1 MEVCPPRPR
10 LIYVLSSFIF
20 INITYCGH
28 RRQFITSS
36 IYTNTIVFFFRMLRL
51 RVLALSLLLGCNHC
65 NADPVARKQIVNISM
80 YFWNFLLFLIV
91 LLVLCEY
98 LTLFSTFMLQ
108 TIFFIPLFSAK
119 NNQTYLKTSRRR
131 LSHSQEPASKPPL
144 TRCRWPAPTSTPTR
158 TGPSLLP
165 MATRA
170 PRCTFFVPGCFD
182 TGTRSGWILPRQH
195 RGTRRGSWVL
205 WSRCSACRPS
215 GDRSIN
221 TNQDG
226 GDDDANDEDDND
238 HCNNGDDK
246 PHIYTSKVLST
257 RPHTQKLQYY
267 GAAKTPFSSK
277 LDTLPTGQVRLMWK
291 LLWCDHFSSF
301 RFRIHWELLL
311 NIGQRGW
318 VE

>member
-65 NADPVARKQIVNISM
+65 NADPVARKQIVNI
-80 YFWNFLLFLIV
+80 FINIFPK
-91 LLVLCEY
+91 
-98 LTLFSTFMLQ
+98 FSTFLSFACALW
-108 TIFFIPLFSAK
+108 ISCSLFNSYAADHFFSFHFFSAK

-131 LSHSQEPASKPPL
+131 LIHSQEPASKPPL

-170 PRCTFFVPGCFD
+170 LRCSFFFSLFWHQDTFRLNFTAATSRDEARLLSIMEPLLSLPPV
-182 TGTRSGWILPRQH
+182 RWSINQNKSGWWRWWCQRWRRQ
-195 RGTRRGSWVL
+195 
-205 WSRCSACRPS
+205 WS
-215 GDRSIN
+215 
-221 TNQDG
+221 
-226 GDDDANDEDDND
+226 
-238 HCNNGDDK
+238 
-246 PHIYTSKVLST
+246 L
-257 RPHTQKLQYY
+257 
-267 GAAKTPFSSK
+267 
-277 LDTLPTGQVRLMWK
+277 
-291 LLWCDHFSSF
+291 
-301 RFRIHWELLL
+301 
-311 NIGQRGW
+311 
-318 VE
+318 

>member
-36 IYTNTIVFFFRMLRL
+36 IYTNTLVFFFRMLRL

-65 NADPVARKQIVNISM
+65 NADPVARKQIVNISI
-80 YFWNFLLFLIV
+80 YLWNFLFFLIV

-98 LTLFSTFMLQ
+98 LSLFLTFMLQ
-108 TIFFIPLFSAK
+108 TIFFIPLFSAE

-131 LSHSQEPASKPPL
+131 LIHSQEPASKPPL

-170 PRCTFFVPGCFD
+170 LRCSFFFSLFWNRDTFRLNFTAATSRDEARLLSIMEPLLSLPPV
-182 TGTRSGWILPRQH
+182 RWSINQYKSGWWRWWCQRWRRQ
-195 RGTRRGSWVL
+195 
-205 WSRCSACRPS
+205 WS
-215 GDRSIN
+215 
-221 TNQDG
+221 
-226 GDDDANDEDDND
+226 
-238 HCNNGDDK
+238 
-246 PHIYTSKVLST
+246 L
-257 RPHTQKLQYY
+257 
-267 GAAKTPFSSK
+267 
-277 LDTLPTGQVRLMWK
+277 
-291 LLWCDHFSSF
+291 
-301 RFRIHWELLL
+301 
-311 NIGQRGW
+311 
-318 VE
+318 